1 MNFYKRMITETWN
14 ARFKALA
21 DIDDKLA
28 DECNQELKNY
38 REMQLAV
45 ETK

>member
-1 MNFYKRMITETWN
+1 MIAECSK

-28 DECNQELKNY
+28 DKCDQELKNY